1 MRLVHV
7 TDPHLTNLDGVGFSD
22 LRGKRWSGFVS
33 WHKNRRKKYLPAV
46 LERLV
51 TAVKAEFADQILL
64 TGDLAQIGLAKE
76 IEQAGRWLGDLGPAE
91 QVMLV
96 PGNHDVY
103 AHGSVENVHREWA
116 KYLFHGPGS
125 GTNDFPV
132 ARKLEGISLIGL
144 SSACVTP
151 VFTASGKLGQEQLEK
166 LSELLEEAA
175 TERQLVCLM
184 IHHPPLP
191 GMTNRRK
198 GLADATALQAILERY
213 PPMLVFHG
221 HLHHNREYQW
231 GDSRIYCT
239 SAASSISDA
248 SYRVIDIEDDGE
260 FRSFRMT
267 LKSLAMDSGDD
278 LAFATVDEQTWQLQK

>member
-7 TDPHLTNLDGVGFSD
+7 TDAHLTNLDGVGFSD
-22 LRGKRWSGFVS
+22 LRGKRWSGYIS

-51 TAVKAEFADQILL
+51 TAVKAENADQLLL
-64 TGDLAQIGLAKE
+64 TGDLAQIGLAME
-76 IEQAGRWLGDLGPAE
+76 IEQAGRWLDELGPAE

-103 AHGSVENVHREWA
+103 AHGSAENISREWA
-116 KYLFHGPGS
+116 KYLFHGLDS
-125 GTNDFPV
+125 GRNDFPV
-132 ARKLEGISLIGL
+132 VRKREGICLIGL

-151 VFTASGKLGQEQLEK
+151 VFTASGELGRVQLDK
-166 LSELLEEAA
+166 LSELLELAA
-175 TERQLVCLM
+175 AERELVCLL

-198 GLADATALQAILERY
+198 GLADADALQTLLERF

-221 HLHHNREYQW
+221 HLHHNREQQW

-260 FRSFRMT
+260 FRTFRMA
-267 LKSLAMDSGDD
+267 LKSLAMDPGDE
-278 LAFATVDEQTWQLQK
+278 LEFATVDEQTWQLQK